1 MLLLLLFT
9 LECVALSAAC
19 YLLFF
24 GFFVLLFIV
33 GIRNEMSVSSLFL
46 RLTLV
51 YFGLNE
57 LNRCKDETVNS

>member
-24 GFFVLLFIV
+24 NFFVMLFMV
-33 GIRNEMSVSSLFL
+33 GIRNEMSVSFFF